1 MSEAQYLH
9 LTLDLIVEV
18 RDVAALQKAALA
30 ALDADE
36 AEDPQAQIN
45 ADTSGAAALRWLI
58 KPDDVLGL
66 ISKIDEVEPVE
77 AVLEVGPSDGILDE
91 PTEGD

>member
-1 MSEAQYLH
+1 
-9 LTLDLIVEV
+9 
-18 RDVAALQKAALA
+18 
-30 ALDADE
+30 
-36 AEDPQAQIN
+36 
-45 ADTSGAAALRWLI
+45 
-58 KPDDVLGL
+58 VLGL